1 MELEGFIS
9 STVILLIAASVMVVL
24 SRHLGLGS
32 IAGLLVA
39 GMIVGPNTP
48 GPYITTHVE
57 ELRSFTELGVV
68 LLLFVIGLEIR
79 PSRLW
84 ALRREV
90 FGLGSLQI
98 ILTASAI
105 AGYALLNHLPWK
117 ASLVIGLTMAVS
129 STALVMQ
136 LLQDRG
142 EIASPHGGAAFGVLL
157 MQDLAIVPML
167 AVIPVL
173 AGSGASSVSM
183 LGWKKFGIVAG
194 VLLLIWGFGRY
205 VVPFALERLARQRNR
220 EGFVMVVMLAVSLA
234 VWAMHQAS
242 LSFALGAFVMGML
255 LSGSRY
261 SLQIGAYIEPYK
273 GLLISLFFV
282 AVGMSIDP
290 GSIAASPFLF
300 IQHAV
305 IVTLIKIAIVFVLCL
320 LFGMGRNLAISVSFL
335 LAQGGEFGF
344 VLLSSARAL
353 AVIDNSTFV
362 IGVGVISV
370 GMLFTPLMAKL
381 GYYLAERFPL
391 KKVTEEAIPF
401 LDKAEGT
408 KGRIILG
415 GYGRV
420 GHVVAVLL
428 HGSQV
433 PFIAF
438 DNDPVRVAKGKE
450 DGFPVYYGD
459 IADPNLLAAAHTEQA
474 SLVVLTTGQEHTT
487 LEAVSHVRN
496 NYPGIPVIARARDLE
511 TSGRLLQAGATLA
524 QPETLESSLRL
535 AADTLRMVG
544 VPVDNIDLLLS
555 GVRRCDYESVC
566 SPEEGGNKLPREHE
580 KASHYPTIE
589 K

>member
-9 STVILLIAASVMVVL
+9 SAVIILVAASVMVVL
-24 SRHLGLGS
+24 FKHLGLGS

-39 GMIVGPNTP
+39 GMIVGPYTP

-79 PSRLW
+79 PLRLW

-105 AGYALLNHLPWK
+105 IGYALLNHWPWK

-129 STALVMQ
+129 STTLVMQ
-136 LLQDRG
+136 MLQDRG
-142 EIASPHGGAAFGVLL
+142 EIASPHGSAAFAVLL

-167 AVIPVL
+167 ALIPVL
-173 AGSGASSVSM
+173 AGSGAFSVSM
-183 LGWKKFGIVAG
+183 PGWKQFGVILG
-194 VLLLIWGFGRY
+194 LLLLVWGFGRH
-205 VVPFALERLARQRNR
+205 VVPFALERLARQKNR
-220 EGFVMVVMLAVSLA
+220 EGFLMVAMLAVFLA
-234 VWAMHQAS
+234 AWAIHQAS
-242 LSFALGAFVMGML
+242 LSLALGAFLMGML
-255 LSGSRY
+255 LSSSRY

-282 AVGMSIDP
+282 AVGMSIDLR
-290 GSIAASPFLF
+290 SIAASPLIFV
-300 IQHAV
+300 QYAVAV
-305 IVTLIKIAIVFVLCL
+305 ILIKIAIMFVLCL
-320 LFGMGRNLAISVSFL
+320 LFGMGRSLAISVSFL

-362 IGVGVISV
+362 MGIGVISV
-370 GMLFTPLMAKL
+370 GMLFTPLMTKL
-381 GYYLAERFPL
+381 GYYLAERFPV
-391 KKVTEEAIPF
+391 KKEGEEAIPF
-401 LDKAEGT
+401 LDKGGEP
-408 KGRIILG
+408 KGRVILG

-428 HGSQV
+428 HGSGV

-438 DNDPVRVAKGKE
+438 DNDPARVARGKE

-459 IADPNLLAAAHTEQA
+459 IANPELMVAAHAEQA
-474 SLVVLTTGQEHTT
+474 ALVVLTIGQEHTT
-487 LEAVSHVRN
+487 LQAVSHVRN

-511 TSGRLLQAGATLA
+511 ASGRLLQAGATLA
-524 QPETLESSLRL
+524 PPEALESSLRL
-535 AADTLRMVG
+535 AADTLKMVG

-555 GVRRCDYESVC
+555 GVRRCDYEQVC
-566 SPEEGGNKLPREHE
+566 FREENGGQTAPG
-580 KASHYPTIE
+580 T
-589 K
+589 